1 MKYEIL
7 PLTEEEEDLVTE
19 KMLAYADSM
28 AGSEAK
34 TEEERLVFKIENR
47 EGDVIAG
54 CILNIH
60 EWGRAVLAI
69 LWADESCRHHG
80 LGSMLIRAAENA
92 ARERGCYY
100 LCLGTADYMARPL
113 YEKHGFKVF
122 TVNRDIPM
130 GHVSWSLSKRLDKG
144 LPDYVPANNTAA
156 EKYEV
161 VPGTKEDAETISR
174 GLDAFCEEVVQDKH
188 GYIGLGKKLVDKEG
202 NMIAAVAGGVDSDD
216 TAEIDAIWVEEAY
229 RGQGLGRFL
238 LEEAERE
245 MKEAGAYVLLA
256 ACCDWVSGFFFKNG
270 FTARGELPDYPKGHT
285 AYELEKRI

>member
-1 MKYEIL
+1 MKIL
-7 PLTEEEEDLVTE
+7 PLTEEEEDLVTQ

-34 TEEERLVFKIENR
+34 TEEESIVFKIENE
-47 EGDVIAG
+47 EGSIIAG

-60 EWGRAVLAI
+60 EWGRAVLST
-69 LWADESCRHHG
+69 LWADEKYRHHG

-229 RGQGLGRFL
+229 RG
-238 LEEAERE
+238 
-245 MKEAGAYVLLA
+245 
-256 ACCDWVSGFFFKNG
+256 
-270 FTARGELPDYPKGHT
+270 
-285 AYELEKRI
+285 